1 MILSG
6 YGLTHQ
12 GNVRQNNEDNF
23 YLFGKYKNDVN
34 MLTMEEECEIPDEL
48 ALVGVFDGMG
58 GEEAG
63 EIASL
68 IAAEGVSPSVIE
80 TAESSAKEQIF
91 KINEKVCEEIRIRQ
105 ARVGTTAV
113 LLYFDKGEAVS
124 INIGDSRSYCLRNG
138 RLIGLS
144 KDHSEGQSMVDMGV
158 FTEEEAKKNK
168 AWHKLTQHIGIFPE
182 EFIIE
187 PYSSGR
193 MKTEDGDIYL
203 LCSDG
208 LTDMLSNEEIAA
220 IMKQNSGT
228 DLSVMAHA
236 LRDAAL
242 NAGGKDNVTVVL
254 VRVCNK
260 AGNNNE
266 SNGKKILKNSII
278 GIPVAAML
286 LLGIVLGVKAIRSE
300 DDETKKTRV
309 NTEKEVVSD
318 NMIINILKNYSNRE
332 E

>member
-1 MILSG
+1 MLLRG

-23 YLFGKYKNDVN
+23 YLFGKYKKDVN
-34 MLTMEEECEIPDEL
+34 MLTLEEEGEMPDQL
-48 ALVGVFDGMG
+48 ALAGVFDGMG

-68 IAAEGVSPSVIE
+68 IAAEGVSPSGIE
-80 TAESSAKEQIF
+80 TAENSAKEQIIR
-91 KINEKVCEEIRIRQ
+91 INDKVCEEIRRRQ

-113 LLYFDKGEAVS
+113 LLYFDKGETVS
-124 INIGDSRSYCLRNG
+124 VNIGDSRAYCLRG
-138 RLIGLS
+138 GKLIQLS

-208 LTDMLSNEEIAA
+208 LTDMLSNEEIAS
-220 IMKQNSGT
+220 IMMQNSGT
-228 DLSVMAHA
+228 GLSAMAHA

-242 NAGGKDNVTVVL
+242 QAGGKDNVTVVL
-254 VRVCNK
+254 VR
-260 AGNNNE
+260 ASNNAENN
-266 SNGKKILKNSII
+266 SNGNKGKDILKHTII
-278 GIPVAAML
+278 GVPVVAML
-286 LLGIVLGVKAIRSE
+286 LLGVVLGVKAIKSE
-300 DDETKKTRV
+300 DDEAKESKV
-309 NTEKEVVSD
+309 KTEKEVVSD
-318 NMIINILKNYSNRE
+318 TIIMNILKKE
-332 E
+332 LQ

>member
-1 MILSG
+1 MLLSG

-12 GNVRQNNEDNF
+12 GNIRQNNEDNF
-23 YLFGKYKNDVN
+23 YLFGKYKKDVN
-34 MLTMEEECEIPDEL
+34 MLTMEEEGVFRDEL

-68 IAAEGVSPSVIE
+68 IAAEGVSPSNIE
-80 TAESSAKEQIF
+80 TAENAAKEQIL
-91 KINEKVCEEIRIRQ
+91 KINDKVCEEIRRRQ

-124 INIGDSRSYCLRNG
+124 INIGDSRAYCLRNEK
-138 RLIGLS
+138 LIRLS
-144 KDHSEGQSMVDMGV
+144 KDHSEGQTMVEMGV

-193 MKTEDGDIYL
+193 MKTEEGDIYL

-208 LTDMLSNEEIAA
+208 LTDMLSNEEIAS
-220 IMKQNSGT
+220 IMLQNLRT
-228 DLSVMAHA
+228 DLPNMAHA

-242 NAGGKDNVTVVL
+242 KAGGKDNVTIVL
-254 VRVCNK
+254 VKACSNTENK
-260 AGNNNE
+260 ENK
-266 SNGKKILKNSII
+266 GKDIIKHTII
-278 GIPVAAML
+278 GVPVAVML
-286 LLGIVLGVKAIRSE
+286 LLGIVLGVKAIKSD
-300 DDETKKTRV
+300 DDEPKKTRV
-309 NTEKEVVSD
+309 KTEKEVSD
-318 NMIINILKNYSNRE
+318 NIIMNILKKE
-332 E
+332 